1 MNGRLRL
8 SRPIS
13 VKRNLAFSQHPTMR
27 KDELYLSHAVLLG
40 GKMFATIYCSTS
52 TARGLLGVTMAPLL
66 HPERRPIRPVDYR
79 VVRGARWL
87 LLLAHSRGKLPFLA
101 PGPRLW
107 ALRHRPYQV
116 RLLPNCEPP
125 L

>member
-8 SRPIS
+8 SRPIN
-13 VKRNLAFSQHPTMR
+13 VKRNLAFSKHPPMR
-27 KDELYLSHAVLLG
+27 RGELYLSYAVLLG
-40 GKMFATIYCSTS
+40 GKMSPRFIAQQVQHVGCW
-52 TARGLLGVTMAPLL
+52 GVTMAPLL
-66 HPERRPIRPVDYR
+66 HPERRPVRPADYR
-79 VVRGARWL
+79 VVRGARWP
-87 LLLAHSRGKLPFLA
+87 LLLAHSRGMLPFLVT
-101 PGPRLW
+101 GPRLW